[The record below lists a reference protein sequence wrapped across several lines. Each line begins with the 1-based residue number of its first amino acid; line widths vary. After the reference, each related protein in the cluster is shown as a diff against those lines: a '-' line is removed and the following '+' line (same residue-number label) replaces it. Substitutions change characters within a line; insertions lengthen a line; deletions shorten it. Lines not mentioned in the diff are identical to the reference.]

1 MSLTSQIDH
10 KPMSRY
16 QVAAIIVCTII
27 NMMDGFDVLVVA
39 FTAPSLAAE
48 WKLSATAI
56 GALLSAG
63 LVGMILGSLALGPL
77 ADRYGRRPLV
87 LACLVLIS
95 LGMLASAV
103 TQTVSQ
109 LMWMRVITGLGIGG
123 MLPSLNTIVA
133 EFSSLR
139 RRSFAISFLQAGYP
153 VGATLGGIIA
163 AVLIAELGWRSVYAL
178 AGLASSLLIFVAW
191 RRLPESL
198 DYLVTRQPPGALD
211 RINRLLRNMGRP
223 QVAAMPPRPTAHAGE
238 KAGYAALLAAPGLM
252 TTAALLC
259 VAFFMVMLSF
269 YFVLSWTPKI
279 LVDTGMSISQGI
291 SGGVLLN
298 IGGIV
303 GSILLGYVSVRLDIK
318 KLIAVYMLITAAL
331 MALFANVTTFN
342 TGLMALTLAL
352 GFFIFGSIV
361 GLYALAPHLFPARCR
376 SSGLSIAIGI
386 GRLGGVSSPLLAG
399 YLLDHSWVQQNIFT
413 VFAAPLLLSAMVVL
427 GLTSR
432 RRQPR
437 S

>member
-1 MSLTSQIDH
+1 MSLASQIDH
-10 KPMSRY
+10 QPMSRY
-16 QVAAIIVCTII
+16 QVVAIIVCTII

-39 FTAPSLAAE
+39 FTAPSLAVDWE
-48 WKLSATAI
+48 LSATAI

-87 LACLVLIS
+87 LFCLVLIS

-103 TQTVSQ
+103 TQNVTQ
-109 LMWMRVITGLGIGG
+109 LMWTRVITGLGIGG

-163 AVLIAELGWRSVYAL
+163 AVLIAQFGWRSVYAV
-178 AGLASSLLIFVAW
+178 AGLVSSLMIFVAW

-198 DYLVTRQPPGALD
+198 DYLVTRQPPRALAK
-211 RINRLLRNMGRP
+211 INHLMRNMGRP
-223 QVAAMPPRPTAHAGE
+223 QVAVIPARPTAHARE
-238 KAGYAALLAAPGLM
+238 KTGYAALPATPGLM
-252 TTAALLC
+252 ATTALLC

-279 LVDTGMSISQGI
+279 LVDTGLSISQGI

-303 GSILLGYVSVRLDIK
+303 GSIVLGYVSVRLKIN
-318 KLIAVYMLITAAL
+318 KLIAVYMLITTGL

-342 TGLMALTLAL
+342 AGMLALTLSL

-361 GLYALAPHLFPARCR
+361 GLYALAPHLYPVRCR
-376 SSGLSIAIGI
+376 SSGLSMAIGI

-399 YLLDHSWVQQNIFT
+399 YLLDHSWAQQDIFI
-413 VFAAPLLLSAMVVL
+413 VFAGPLLLSAMVVL
-427 GLTSR
+427 GLTAR
-432 RRQPR
+432 RRQP
-437 S
+437 